1 MKSLGDEV
9 RNLAHVADSI
19 HRSWTRNP
27 RVSELCA
34 KDDTELWSNVKVSL
48 DDCQTVI
55 SRLSEGI
62 ESEHE
67 GAARESSAQDSARSI
82 AFELESEDVEQF
94 HEQIHSHCNAMQ
106 CALLTIEM

>member
-1 MKSLGDEV
+1 M

-19 HRSWTRNP
+19 HRGWTRNP
-27 RVSELCA
+27 RVSEACA

-62 ESEHE
+62 EPENE
-67 GAARESSAQDSARSI
+67 RAARESSAQSDSALRI
-82 AFELESEDVEQF
+82 AFELDSEDIGQF
-94 HEQIHSHCNAMQ
+94 HRQIHSHCNAMQ
-106 CALLTIEM
+106 CALLTIQM